1 MAMKLSALLT
11 LSLLLPSALR
21 AALELRE
28 RTPTAESPEFIRRIH
43 RAIRALDWEP
53 RDNWIHH
60 DPFNVADAFHLDWDE
75 VNEAREAAVRKLGL
89 RQI

>member
-1 MAMKLSALLT
+1 MTMNLLI
-11 LSLLLPSALR
+11 SLFPLVLPLLF
-21 AALELRE
+21 AAIQIRE
-28 RTPTAESPEFIRRIH
+28 RTPTIESPEFIKRIH

-53 RDNWIHH
+53 KDNWIHH

-75 VNEAREAAVRKLGL
+75 VNEAREAAVKKFGL